1 MPRPP
6 GGLIEGVADFVRLKA
21 DLNPPHWKPPI
32 SGGDRPAKWDQG
44 YQHTAYFLAWLEDVR
59 VGRGAVGMLN
69 DRLLRV
75 GYVGDEGSG
84 EGKEGMGFWKA
95 LFGAGVLE
103 LWEEYGRYLDTVR
116 S

>member
-1 MPRPP
+1 M
-6 GGLIEGVADFVRLKA
+6 RLKA
-21 DLNPPHWKPPI
+21 GLDPPHWKRPT
-32 SGGDRPAKWDQG
+32 SSNDRGAKWDQG

-59 VGRGAVGMLN
+59 IGTGAIGMLN

-75 GYVGDEGSG
+75 GYVGDEGKREG
-84 EGKEGMGFWKA
+84 EGNGFWKA

-103 LWEEYGRYLDTVR
+103 LWEEYGRYLDTIK